1 MDEHGEW
8 LLNLFN
14 ERERAEIRFSI
25 LYAQR
30 FHHGTDGHNAKMII
44 AKLAELL
51 DFHWDTNSDAFR
63 EATPLF
69 AQEPQDAPK
78 P

>member
-14 ERERAEIRFSI
+14 ERERAEIRFDC
-25 LYAQR
+25 LYAER

-44 AKLAELL
+44 AKLAALL
-51 DFHWDTNSDAFR
+51 DFHFDANSEAFR
-63 EATPLF
+63 EPSPLF
-69 AQEPQDAPK
+69 EAQDAKPK